1 MGDLP
6 PLCYEENGNVT
17 CKVCRDVKKMKKNPK
32 TTSGK
37 RMMEPL
43 LCPGTLEVNMDWD
56 RKARRGAAV
65 ADKLNYTVML
75 LTCPVQFII
84 ADELPFSFDESSN
97 YEYFVRVALQPQY
110 RKVARNTLKRRTR
123 QSYYAY
129 RGYLMEMFRTYDGRV
144 SLTSDTWTL
153 TYGEPFVCVTAHWID
168 DDWVLQKRIVCFEA
182 MEEAHNGFNI
192 KSRLVSCCKIFH
204 LIDKLFSISLD
215 NATANTSA
223 MQFLKKD
230 PSIKLVLNGS
240 LMHVRCCAHM
250 LNLCV
255 QDGLYELRTLAARSA
270 KRIFKQK
277 CEEYGL
283 RKKVIA
289 LDTPTRWN
297 STYKLLHDAI
307 AYRDVLTDIYNESR
321 ATDGQFITND
331 HWSLAKIVHDKTSL
345 ANPGAAVKRLLDN
358 MKVKWCAY
366 FTEFPPIYAIATIL
380 DPGVKLEGLTNLLT
394 FYYQQLDVQF
404 DVPYYVNNCKHILE
418 RLCEDY
424 GAVIQ
429 PQLIGSSMDGPG
441 SSSSSSSNIVLARI
455 AKDILAILAS
465 IIASE
470 SAFSAGRRVL
480 DEKRSRLSSESIDMC
495 VVACIIE
502 KFRVVPITEQGFEPV
517 YVPSLTA
524 KMQGDFLVRIDQ
536 RVGQIR

>member
-1 MGDLP
+1 
-6 PLCYEENGNVT
+6 
-17 CKVCRDVKKMKKNPK
+17 MKKPK
-32 TTSGK
+32 NYK
-37 RMMEPL
+37 WQKND
-43 LCPGTLEVNMDWD
+43 GTGTMSRHLRSEHGLGPEGEE
-56 RKARRGAAV
+56 GAAV
-65 ADKLNYTVML
+65 ADKLNYTGML
-75 LTCPVQFII
+75 LTCPAQFII
-84 ADELPFSFDESSN
+84 ADELPYSFGESSN
-97 YEYFVRVALQPQY
+97 YEYFNRVALQPQY
-110 RKVARNTLKRRTR
+110 RKVPRNTLKRRTQ

-144 SLTSDTWTL
+144 SLTSDTWTS

-168 DDWVLQKRIVCFEA
+168 DDWLLQKRIICFEA

-192 KSRLVSCCKIFH
+192 KSRLVSCCKNFH
-204 LIDKLFSISLD
+204 LVDKLFSISLD

-223 MQFLKKD
+223 MQFLKED
-230 PSIKLVLNGS
+230 PSIKLVL
-240 LMHVRCCAHM
+240 
-250 LNLCV
+250 
-255 QDGLYELRTLAARSA
+255 
-270 KRIFKQK
+270 
-277 CEEYGL
+277 EEYGL

-307 AYRDVLTDIYNESR
+307 AYRDVLTDMYNESR

-331 HWSLAKIVHDKTSL
+331 HWSLAKIVHDVLETFDNATHIFSYVYEPNIHMVILECIKIICTIKQTSL

-366 FTEFPPIYAIATIL
+366 FTEFPPIYAIAAIL

-404 DVPYYVNNCKHILE
+404 DVPYYVNNCKRILE

-429 PQLIGSSMDGPG
+429 PQPVGSSMGASRFGILGPVLKKSRPDGSG
-441 SSSSSSSNIVLARI
+441 SSSSSSSSSSNIGIGEYLTYQFETEENFHIIQWWKNHSSKFPVLARI
-455 AKDILAILAS
+455 AKDILAIPAS
-465 IIASE
+465 TIASE

-480 DEKRSRLSSESIDMC
+480 DEKRSRLSSESIEMC
-495 VVACIIE
+495 
-502 KFRVVPITEQGFEPV
+502 
-517 YVPSLTA
+517 
-524 KMQGDFLVRIDQ
+524 
-536 RVGQIR
+536 